1 MEGFLKTID
10 LLEGKLLSLL
20 KIHQKLQENNTNLNE
35 ENKRLLEELSYQ
47 NQKYIDLEEKFQAL
61 KIANTIGGS
70 KDDRLKTK
78 QKINSLIRDI
88 DRCVE
93 LINA

>member
-20 KIHQKLQENNTNLNE
+20 KNYQKLQENNASLSDTNR
-35 ENKRLLEELSYQ
+35 RLLEELSHQ
-47 NQKYIDLEEKFQAL
+47 NQKYLDLEDKFQAL

-70 KDDRLKTK
+70 KDDKLKTK

-88 DRCVE
+88 DKCVA
-93 LINA
+93 LISE